1 MPDTLTT
8 AAQLLR
14 LADQN
19 LAPDFASDLLLD
31 APLLARLLATT
42 ANASQ
47 GTQHKYLKHTGASGV
62 GFRPVNTGLA
72 YTASDQTLVTL
83 DLRNLSANVRVDQQ
97 LAKAYPGGVEAYM
110 DFEGANALRR
120 AFFTAEQQ
128 FIYGVTS
135 PGSADGYVGLIANPA
150 IDAIADSMVV
160 NAGGAAAR
168 SSVYLLRMGPEDCE
182 LVLGNDGNIAVGETM
197 EQLAPAPTGGELMPI
212 FFRVQEG
219 LMTLKQGGIFS
230 VGRIA
235 NLGTAGGTTLTDAMI
250 YDAISRFPAGRGPN
264 LIVMNRRSLAQ
275 LRTSRTATNATGT
288 PAPIPTEVENIPI
301 VVTDAIG
308 VADAAVA

>member
-8 AAQLLR
+8 SAQLLR

-19 LAPDFASDLLLD
+19 LDPAFANDLLQD
-31 APLLARLLATT
+31 APLLRNLLAVT

-47 GTQHKYLKHTGASGV
+47 GTQHKYLKHTTAAGA

-72 YTASDQTLVTL
+72 YSASDQTLVTL
-83 DLRNLSANVRVDQQ
+83 DCRTLSANVRVDQQ
-97 LAKAYPGGVEAYM
+97 LARAYPGGVEAYM
-110 DFEGANALRR
+110 DFEGAAALRA
-120 AFFTAEQQ
+120 AFFKAEQQ
-128 FIYGVTS
+128 FIYGV
-135 PGSADGYVGLIANPA
+135 GSDANGFVGLTANTA
-150 IDAIADSMVV
+150 IDALADTMVV
-160 NAGGAAAR
+160 NATGAAAR

-197 EQLAPAPTGGELMPI
+197 EQLIAAPTGGELMPI

-219 LMTLKQGGIFS
+219 LMAFKQGGIYS

-235 NLGTAGGTTLTDAMI
+235 NIGTAGGTTLTDALL

-264 LIVMNRRSLAQ
+264 LIVMNRRSLRQ
-275 LRTSRTATNATGT
+275 LRASRTATNATGAA
-288 PAPIPTEVENIPI
+288 APFPTEVEGIPI
-301 VVTDAIG
+301 VVTDAISE
-308 VADAAVA
+308 AETAVA